1 MKFIFGAFNILK
13 IGHLLLYNECKKKE
27 EVFKMAVYVMSDI
40 HGEYEKFIEVL
51 EKITL
56 KDSDKLYI
64 LGDTMDRG
72 PHPMK
77 VLLKM
82 MQMPNVI
89 PIIGNHEVMFMEC
102 MPFLMGEI
110 TKESLEALDEL
121 DAEILDKILTWQY
134 NGFLP
139 TIKEFRG
146 LDTEKQKDV
155 LDYVGEFTA
164 YEEVTVNRVNYLLVH
179 AGLGNFSPEKELDDY
194 TLDELVWER
203 ADYEMKYFEDT
214 VIVTGHTPTQLI
226 YDNPRKGYIY
236 RNNNNIAIDC
246 GACFENG
253 RLAAIC
259 LDTGEEFYSS
269 DKKL

>member
-1 MKFIFGAFNILK
+1 
-13 IGHLLLYNECKKKE
+13 
-27 EVFKMAVYVMSDI
+27 MAVYVMSDI
-40 HGEYEKFIEVL
+40 HGEYGKFIEL
-51 EKITL
+51 LGKINL
-56 KDSDKLYI
+56 KDDDTLYI
-64 LGDTMDRG
+64 IGDTIDRG
-72 PHPMK
+72 PNPIK

-82 MQMPNVI
+82 MEMPNVI

-110 TKESLEALDEL
+110 TKESLESLDS
-121 DAEILDKILTWQY
+121 EILDKVLTWQY
-134 NGFLP
+134 NGFLT
-139 TIKEFRG
+139 TIKEFRM

-179 AGLGNFSPEKELDDY
+179 AGLGNFSPDKALEDY

-203 ADYEMKYFEDT
+203 PDYEMKYFEDT

-226 YDNPRKGYIY
+226 YDNPKKGYIY

-246 GACFENG
+246 GACFKGG
-253 RLAAIC
+253 RLSAIC

-269 DKKL
+269 ENKV

>member
-1 MKFIFGAFNILK
+1 
-13 IGHLLLYNECKKKE
+13 
-27 EVFKMAVYVMSDI
+27 MAVYVMSDI

-51 EKITL
+51 EKINL
-56 KDSDKLYI
+56 KESDTLYI

-77 VLLKM
+77 VLMKM
-82 MQMPNVI
+82 MEMPNVI

-110 TKESLEALDEL
+110 TKESLEALD
-121 DAEILDKILTWQY
+121 AEILDKILTWQY

-146 LDTEKQKDV
+146 LDTKKQKDV

-179 AGLGNFSPEKELDDY
+179 AGLGNFSPDKKLDDY
-194 TLDELVWER
+194 TLDE
-203 ADYEMKYFEDT
+203 
-214 VIVTGHTPTQLI
+214 PT
-226 YDNPRKGYIY
+226 
-236 RNNNNIAIDC
+236 NN
-246 GACFENG
+246 
-253 RLAAIC
+253 LP
-259 LDTGEEFYSS
+259 YS
-269 DKKL
+269 L